1 MSEEPDHPAVPD
13 PEAADAKPTDVPQP
27 PLGAWRAPVFWMACG
42 ALLAML
48 AGSAFVVA
56 QRVGLERD
64 IAALAGHLPPVASVA
79 PAAPIAPV
87 APVAQVS
94 SPEAPVIAA
103 QPVAPAPEQDAAP
116 PPTTGAERRDS
127 AERPPARPNR
137 VAGAA
142 LRDKKQSYGSA
153 RARAPARAKAS
164 RQLAKSEAKPAR
176 QRARRAKA
184 VVEHDLYWEVFK
196 RCPLPGEPG
205 AVECRRHVCN
215 GAEREGPACKSYR
228 GKWR

>member
-1 MSEEPDHPAVPD
+1 MKEEPDPPPAPD
-13 PEAADAKPTDVPQP
+13 PEAAADPAPARAPQP
-27 PLGAWRAPVFWMACG
+27 PLGAWRVPVFWMACG

-64 IAALAGHLPPVASVA
+64 IAALAGNLPPAT
-79 PAAPIAPV
+79 P
-87 APVAQVS
+87 
-94 SPEAPVIAA
+94 
-103 QPVAPAPEQDAAP
+103 APAPAPALVAAP
-116 PPTTGAERRDS
+116 PAPPASIPAPEPTPVQAPAPLPPAQLERGVE
-127 AERPPARPNR
+127 AERPVAARPKR
-137 VAGAA
+137 VAGSAQ
-142 LRDKKQSYGSA
+142 REKKQSYNA
-153 RARAPARAKAS
+153 TRARAPVRAAAS
-164 RQLAKSEAKPAR
+164 RQIARSGTKAAR
-176 QRARRAKA
+176 QRARSVKPAA
-184 VVEHDLYWEVFK
+184 EHDLYWEVFK